1 MNERMKDATR
11 VVQRAYSVFDVK
23 SMKEDGDLVWLEGVA
38 TTPTPDRMGDIVE
51 PDGAKFKLPIPLLW
65 QHDARSPLGLVEEA
79 TVSKDG
85 ITVRGWIRKN
95 VTPRIDEAL
104 KLIAAGLVRG
114 FSIGFRGLPDGVEEI
129 KGTWSLRFKEWE
141 WLELSAVTIPANAEA
156 SIQTIKQFDTDQQA
170 ASGPPGESPP
180 PGAPGKQIQPASRGF
195 FFAQSEGAKTMKTY
209 AERIQAIETAKAA
222 TLARMNDI
230 QNAAEAEGRSKNAE
244 ERQKFGDLVAE
255 AKAFDDEIADL
266 RQLDALNAAQAK
278 PVQGDTVKSA
288 SASRGPTIIIPKADP
303 DEKFAGQFF
312 TRRVIAKAI
321 AYLEQRD
328 VGQIAEERWGK
339 THPQLVEVIKSG
351 VTAGSS
357 GTGTGDWGSEL
368 IAADA
373 RYTGDFIEFLYGR
386 TVFHQLPLRE
396 VPENVTIKGQDG
408 AATAYWVGEGKAI
421 PVTSMDFSDVTLTSL
436 EIDALAAITKKL
448 VRESSPAAEMLVRD
462 GLVQAVRQKID
473 TTFLST
479 ASAVT
484 GVSPAGILEGLA
496 AGSASGYDA
505 DALRADIAALYAG
518 FITAKNA
525 TGLYWVMGPSLAKQ
539 VSLMRNALG
548 QREFPDLSQSG
559 GTLEGD
565 PVVVGDNVG
574 AGDFILLK
582 PSDIYKIGDRGIS
595 VAISDQATIE
605 MDTVPTGDAGV
616 PTAQSANMVSMFQS
630 NSVAIKV
637 TMPMNYAKR
646 RSSAVAYIGDAD
658 YGANTGS

>member
-1 MNERMKDATR
+1 MDDRLKDATR
-11 VVQRAYSVFDVK
+11 YIQRAYSVIDVK
-23 SMKEDGDLVWLEGVA
+23 SMKEDGELIWMEGVA
-38 TTPTPDRMGDIVE
+38 TTPAPDRMGDIVE

-65 QHDARSPLGLVEEA
+65 QHDSRSPIGMVEEA
-79 TVSKDG
+79 TVTKDG
-85 ITVRGWIRKN
+85 ISVRGWIRKN
-95 VTPRIDEAL
+95 VTPRIDEAIALL
-104 KLIAAGLVRG
+104 KAGLVRG
-114 FSIGFRGLPDGVEEI
+114 LSIGFRGLDVEEI

-156 SIQTIKQFDTDQQA
+156 SIQTIKQLDSEQYA
-170 ASGPPGESPP
+170 ASGELGAGTT
-180 PGAPGKQIQPASRGF
+180 PGASGRIAPTASRGS
-195 FFAQSEGAKTMKTY
+195 ASSLAHQRKGLRKMKTY
-209 AERIQAIETAKAA
+209 QERIQAIETAKSAS
-222 TLARMNDI
+222 LARMNDI
-230 QNAAEAEGRSKNAE
+230 QEKAEGRAKDAE
-244 ERQKFGDLVAE
+244 EREQFNELAAE
-255 AKAFDDEIADL
+255 VKAFDEELADL
-266 RQLDALNAAQAK
+266 RQLEQLNAAQAK
-278 PVQGDTVKSA
+278 PAQGDTVKSA

-339 THPQLVEVIKSG
+339 THPQLVSVIKAG

-479 ASAVT
+479 AAAVT
-484 GVSPAGILEGLA
+484 GVSPAGLLNGLS

-518 FITAKNA
+518 FIAAKNA

-595 VAISDQATIE
+595 VSVSDQATIE
-605 MDTVPTGDAGV
+605 MDTAPTGDAGV

-637 TMPMNYAKR
+637 TLPMNYAKR